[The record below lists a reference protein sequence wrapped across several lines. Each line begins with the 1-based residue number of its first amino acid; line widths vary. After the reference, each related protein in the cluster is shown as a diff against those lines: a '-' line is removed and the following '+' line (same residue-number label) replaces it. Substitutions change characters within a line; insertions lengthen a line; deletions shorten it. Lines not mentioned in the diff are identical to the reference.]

1 MAAGMCRVC
10 GNTVTVETDGQENL
24 VDGIG
29 TRMCGFRKHTC
40 GLGSESC
47 NQFRNRDDEV
57 GKERDHD
64 GASALAFCDSPQ
76 SGGRASLGQVP
87 QSRLGS
93 FSLDSI
99 RLARGGVLPS

>member
-64 GASALAFCDSPQ
+64 GASALAFRDSPE
-76 SGGRASLGQVP
+76 SCGGASLGQAS
-87 QSRLGS
+87 QFRLGS
-93 FSLDSI
+93 FPFDGSRAI
-99 RLARGGVLPS
+99 ARPEY